1 MKTHTI
7 FVDKIKSSVTF
18 LVGTCAEENG
28 DLIDLVNPYDL
39 WFHVEG
45 RPSCHVVTQLQEEPT
60 WTRKER
66 GYVVRQGA
74 LLCKQMSKYKAEKNV
89 AIVFTTIEN
98 VEKTEVVGSVMTK
111 NCGHITV

>member
-1 MKTHTI
+1 MKTHSVYI
-7 FVDKIKSSVTF
+7 DKIKSSITF
-18 LVGTCAEENG
+18 LVGGCAEENVQ
-28 DLIDLVNPYDL
+28 LIDLSHPYDL
-39 WFHVEG
+39 WFHING

-74 LLCKQMSKYKAEKNV
+74 LLCKQMSKYKTDKNV
-89 AIVFTTIEN
+89 PIVFTTIEN
-98 VEKTEVVGSVMTK
+98 VEKTDIVGSVVTK